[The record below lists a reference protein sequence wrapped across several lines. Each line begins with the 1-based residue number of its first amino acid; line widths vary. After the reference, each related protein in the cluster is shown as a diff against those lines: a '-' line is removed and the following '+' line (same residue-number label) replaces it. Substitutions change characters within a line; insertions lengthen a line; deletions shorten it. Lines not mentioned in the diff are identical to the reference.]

1 MTVKEYQEKVD
12 EWIRTIGVRYFD
24 IMTNMAILA
33 EETGEVA
40 RIVAREWGEQS
51 RKATDIAQQ
60 NDNESSEEFRKRL
73 LADELADL
81 MWVATC
87 IANQTGID
95 LEAAL
100 QENLK
105 KKTIRDKER
114 HSENKKL
121 TSFESE
127 K

>member
-60 NDNESSEEFRKRL
+60 NDNESPEEFRKRL

-95 LEAAL
+95 LETAL
-100 QENLK
+100 QENLQ
-105 KKTIRDKER
+105 KKTIRDRER
-114 HSENKKL
+114 HRENKKL